1 MKIMHSKKFCFLAVL
16 LASGAVLANA
26 QTESENPLTGYT
38 GFTQSYDIPYSNS
51 PGYGTASPGDSTIGI
66 EILGARHDIIMD
78 TGSRGLYISDNVLP
92 GNYTP
97 TGISGN
103 LYLSSSKRLFQG
115 TWANLT
121 ISFPDAKSKGG
132 ATGAAEATLPVLVVQ
147 SITTGSA
154 TDSATYSTLIA
165 SGNVVLTDNTTLAFS
180 GNTLTLAPG
189 QVVAYAQNPGVLGEA
204 SNFGVAIDPSGT
216 STNPNNTNQ
225 YNQQYN
231 AFLNLDQMKTGT
243 MRAGYTLDKSG
254 VQVGLTKDTKGYA
267 YTNLVPTGLAQ
278 VPGSPPDWQV
288 PTGTLVYNGT
298 TSTTGRI
305 LVDVGIDYAFL
316 ILPGEPTTGNATA
329 NITVNLL
336 NSNGAVSYE
345 INDKP
350 DNILNPAYI
359 QWSDPEPGLFS
370 ESLPPYG
377 NQFINTGRNV
387 INGFDLVYDGEGGY
401 FGLKPNSTVAS
412 AKIKFTAGYYPN
424 PITSTLP
431 FVVTQP
437 TNQGVAAGAKITL
450 SVIARGSPSPD
461 YQWQVS
467 TTSGRTWKNI
477 ANGGGFEGATT
488 ANLQVTTKQAMNNN
502 QFRVEI
508 TNADG
513 NVTSSAAVLAI
524 GASPKILIQPIART
538 VNSGQTATFRVTAS
552 GRAPLAYRWR
562 RNDKALT
569 NGGNIHGATSAAL
582 TLIKATA
589 ANAGNYH
596 VVVKNAIGSV
606 TSKTVALTVQGGK

>member
-1 MKIMHSKKFCFLAVL
+1 MHPKKFYL
-16 LASGAVLANA
+16 LAFLLAGGAVLAHA
-26 QTESENPLTGYT
+26 ETESENPLTGYT

-51 PGYGTASPGDSTIGI
+51 PGYGAASPGESTIGI

-121 ISFPDAKSKGG
+121 ISFPDATAKGG
-132 ATGAAEATLPVLVVQ
+132 ATGAAEATLPVLIVQ

-154 TDSATYSTLIA
+154 TDSASYSTLIA

-189 QVVAYAQNPGVLGEA
+189 QVVAYAQNPGVLGAA

-216 STNPNNTNQ
+216 STNPNNTDQ

-231 AFLNLDQMKTGT
+231 AFLNFDQMKAGT
-243 MRAGYTLDKSG
+243 MRAGYTLDQSG
-254 VQVGLTKDTKGYA
+254 VHIGLTKDTKGYA
-267 YTNLVPTGLAQ
+267 YTNLVPTGLTQ

-288 PTGTLVYNGT
+288 PTGTLVYDGGN
-298 TSTTGRI
+298 SSMTGRI

-316 ILPGEPTTGNATA
+316 ILPNEPTSGNATA
-329 NITVNLL
+329 NVTVNLL

-350 DNILNPAYI
+350 DNILNPAYV

-377 NQFINTGRNV
+377 SQFLNTGRDV
-387 INGFDLVYDGEGGY
+387 INGFDLVYDGEDGY
-401 FGLKPNSTVAS
+401 FGLKPNSTVKS
-412 AKIKFTAGYYPN
+412 AKIMFTAGFYPN
-424 PITSTLP
+424 PITSTPP

-437 TNQGVAAGAKITL
+437 TNQGAAVGANITI
-450 SVIARGSPSPD
+450 SVVVRGNPSPV

-477 ANGGGFEGATT
+477 ANGGGFQGATT
-488 ANLQVTTKQAMNNN
+488 ASLQVTTTQAMNNN
-502 QFRVEI
+502 RFRAEI
-508 TNADG
+508 TSTAG
-513 NVTSSAAVLAI
+513 NVTSTAAVLTL
-524 GASPKILIQPIART
+524 GASPKILIQPVAST
-538 VNSGQTATFRVTAS
+538 VMSGKTATFHITAR
-552 GRAPLAYRWR
+552 GRAPLTYRWR
-562 RNDKALT
+562 RDGKALD
-569 NGGNIHGATSAAL
+569 NGGNVHGATSARL
-582 TLIKATA
+582 TLTKATA
-589 ANAGNYH
+589 ANAGNYR
-596 VVVKNAIGSV
+596 VDVKNTIGT
-606 TSKTVALTVQGGK
+606 TSSNTVALTVQGGK

>member
-1 MKIMHSKKFCFLAVL
+1 MYPKKICFLAVL
-16 LASGAVLANA
+16 LAGGAVLANA

-51 PGYGTASPGDSTIGI
+51 PGYGAASPGESTIGI

-97 TGISGN
+97 TGITGN

-121 ISFPDAKSKGG
+121 ISFPDATAKGG

-154 TDSATYSTLIA
+154 TDSASYTTIPV

-180 GNTLTLAPG
+180 DSTLTLAPG
-189 QVVAYAQNPGVLGEA
+189 QVVAYAQNPGVLGAA

-216 STNPNNTNQ
+216 STNPNNTDQ

-231 AFLNLDQMKTGT
+231 AFLNFDQMKAGT
-243 MRAGYTLDKSG
+243 MRAGYTLDQSG
-254 VQVGLTKDTKGYA
+254 VHIGLTKDTKGYA
-267 YTNLVPTGLAQ
+267 YTNLVPTGLTQ

-288 PTGTLVYNGT
+288 PTGTLVYDGGN
-298 TSTTGRI
+298 TSMTGRI

-316 ILPGEPTTGNATA
+316 ILPDEPTSGNATA
-329 NITVNLL
+329 NVTVNLL
-336 NSNGAVSYE
+336 NSDGAVSYE

-350 DNILNPAYI
+350 DNILNPAYV

-377 NQFINTGRNV
+377 SQFLNTGRDV

-412 AKIKFTAGYYPN
+412 AKIEFTAGFYPN
-424 PITSTLP
+424 PITSTPP
-431 FVVTQP
+431 FVVTPP
-437 TNQGVAAGAKITL
+437 TNQGVPVGANVTF
-450 SVIARGSPSPD
+450 SVIARGNPNPA

-467 TTSGRTWKNI
+467 ATRGRIWKNI
-477 ANGGGFEGATT
+477 ADGGGFQGATT
-488 ANLQVTTKQAMNNN
+488 ASLQVTTKQAMNNN
-502 QFRVEI
+502 QFRVVI
-508 TNADG
+508 TSTAG
-513 NVTSSAAVLAI
+513 NSTSTAAVLAI
-524 GASPKILIQPIART
+524 GASPKILIQPVART
-538 VNSGQTATFRVTAS
+538 VKSGQTATFRVTAS
-552 GRAPLAYRWR
+552 GRAPLTYRWL
-562 RNDKALT
+562 RNGRSLSD
-569 NGGNIHGATSAAL
+569 GGNVHGATRAAL
-582 TLIKATA
+582 TLTRATV
-589 ANAGNYH
+589 ANAGNYY
-596 VVVKNAIGSV
+596 VVVKNVIGTVS
-606 TSKTVALTVQGGK
+606 SKTVALTVSGG